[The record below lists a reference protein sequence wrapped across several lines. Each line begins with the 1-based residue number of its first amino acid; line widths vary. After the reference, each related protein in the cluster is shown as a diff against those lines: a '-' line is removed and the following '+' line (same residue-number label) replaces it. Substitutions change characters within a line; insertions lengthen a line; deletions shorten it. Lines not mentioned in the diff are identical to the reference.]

1 MKAIQFNFTIPRYVL
16 GLALGKVSP
25 KFYWS
30 GLTCTDYKEIP
41 EPQLPGDDWVVVKTR
56 LGGIC
61 GTDTSAVFLILNPY
75 LTPLVSFP
83 LVIGHENV
91 GRVIKTG
98 VGVRDWQIGERVV
111 VEPLLWCEPRG
122 FKDLCRFCARGEIN
136 RCERLTDGDLAPG
149 IEIGACRDTG
159 GSWSPFF
166 VAHKSQLYRVPD
178 NISNENGLMIEP
190 FAIALHAVLQNFPQN
205 SDNVLIIGAGTI
217 GLCTLAALRALGSQ
231 AKIIVLGRH
240 GFQADAAK
248 RLGASY
254 VLLGDRN
261 NSFYREIVKMSG
273 GSIKQP
279 ALGKPMV
286 IGGVDCTFECVG
298 NRDSLD
304 DAMRL
309 TRNGGRV
316 ILIGAPGTIK
326 SLDWSPI
333 FTQELELKSSYQYHH
348 AETFNGKQWK
358 VFDLAIELMST
369 GKVDLGWMVTHKFP
383 LEDYRQA
390 FELTYQRG
398 KNKAIKIAFEFE
410 E

>member
-1 MKAIQFNFTIPRYVL
+1 MKAIQFNFTIPRYIL
-16 GLALGKVSP
+16 GLALGRLSP
-25 KFYWS
+25 KFFWS

-41 EPQLPGDDWVVVKTR
+41 QPELPGDDWVKVKTN

-61 GTDTSAVFLILNPY
+61 GTDTSLLYLILSPNLEPFG
-75 LTPLVSFP
+75 SFP
-83 LVIGHENV
+83 FVIGHENV
-91 GRVIKTG
+91 GKIAEIGSG
-98 VGVRDWQIGERVV
+98 VSNWKEGDRVV
-111 VEPLLWCEPRG
+111 VEPLLWCVPRG

-136 RCERLTDGDLAPG
+136 RCERLTEGDLAPG

-178 NISNENGLMIEP
+178 NISNENSLMIEP

-205 SDNVLIIGAGTI
+205 SDNVLIFGAGTI

-231 AKIIVLGRH
+231 ANIIVQGRY
-240 GFQADAAK
+240 GFQADAARK
-248 RLGASY
+248 LGASY

-261 NSFYREIVKMSG
+261 NNFYGEIVQKVG

-279 ALGKPMV
+279 TLGKPVV
-286 IGGVDCTFECVG
+286 IGGVDCIFECVG

-316 ILIGAPGTIK
+316 ILMGAPGVIK

-333 FTQELELKSSYQYHH
+333 FTQELELKSSYQYNHV
-348 AETFNGKQWK
+348 ETFNGKQWK

-369 GKVDLGWMVTHKFP
+369 GKIDLGWMVTHKFP

-390 FELTYQRG
+390 FELTHQRG